1 MKQVWPVIIGL
12 LLLIA
17 GPVPAGP
24 AVFSTWEGLETDK
37 LASIWLIQR
46 FISPGATIV
55 FHPKGTPPANGVA
68 FDTPYSTISRKFNQ
82 STFESML
89 SYFRLEDPVLEKIGR
104 LIHDIEINVWE
115 KKKYRKTVEMQVFFI
130 DLFSDSQENGHAVK
144 RANAYFD
151 RLYDDLA
158 GPMPLD

>member
-1 MKQVWPVIIGL
+1 MKQVCPMIIGC
-12 LLLIA
+12 LLLIT
-17 GPVPAGP
+17 GPVQAGP

-46 FISPGATIV
+46 FISPGAEIV
-55 FHPKGTPPANGVA
+55 FDPKGTPPGKGVA
-68 FDTPYSTISRKFNQ
+68 FDTPYSTVSRQFNQ
-82 STFESML
+82 STFESL
-89 SYFRLEDPVLEKIGR
+89 LDHFRLEDPALIRIGR

-115 KKKYRKTVEMQVFFI
+115 KKRFQKTVEMQIFFI
-130 DLFSDSQENGHAVK
+130 DLLSDSPENDDAIK

-151 RLYDDLA
+151 RLYEDLA